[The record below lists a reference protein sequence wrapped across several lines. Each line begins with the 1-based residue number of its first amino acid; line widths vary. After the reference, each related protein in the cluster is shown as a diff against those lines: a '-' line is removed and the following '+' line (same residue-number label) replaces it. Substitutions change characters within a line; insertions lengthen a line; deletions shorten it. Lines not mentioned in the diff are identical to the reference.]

1 MADAPPDVRALY
13 RRHARGNSLFRNRG
27 DGKFEEKTLDTR
39 VEMGRWAWSSDV
51 LDFDSD
57 GWEDIYVVNGML
69 TRSGLGEAPAARAR
83 ASGGGAPRA
92 LKEDARS
99 SLLELKDGNDL
110 EGFFWRQV
118 VARSPLTRIKDTPY
132 DDAWRAI
139 NQLLIHGSI
148 ASRQRNVFL
157 RNDGQGGFDD
167 VSGSVGLDLDQD
179 GRSFSVLD
187 IDRDGDPDL
196 VVMAARQAPQLRVFR
211 NDFAPRGASLAI
223 KLVGAASNRDAI
235 GARVTIETDRLRR
248 TRVVQAGSGFLS
260 QHSKELLFGLGQ
272 SNRVV
277 KLTVEWPSGASQA
290 FTEVSL
296 NGRLRLVEGGT
307 LETEKFAPAPAL
319 DDSPARA
326 QAVAP
331 PSATWFYE
339 PFPAPEFSLPD
350 VAGETRSVAA
360 LRGRPAVLL
369 FWSSSDPG
377 ARTALE
383 ALSRG
388 REALTEAGVAA
399 LAVALDAP
407 ADLPRVRTAAPTSVP
422 TVLASPEMA
431 LSYVLLNRHLYMN
444 RQDLRLPA
452 ALLLDAA
459 GRVVR
464 SYRNTVDVS
473 LILRD
478 AAGIEASAPERLA
491 RAVPFA
497 GTFYSQPGRR
507 NYLPYGRELLDQ
519 GLEAAAVVAFDR
531 AAQANPSGATLYRL
545 GTLLAKTG
553 ETERAQASFE
563 RALALQPDLAEANND
578 LGALLAQ
585 AGDLQA
591 AIERFRAALAS
602 TPEYPDALNNLG
614 YALLLTGHD
623 AEARALY
630 EKALALQPD
639 FPEALNN
646 LGLLLGRAG
655 EMDRAERLFHD
666 ALARRDDYG
675 EAANNLAL
683 VLVARGQTKEA
694 IGLLESF
701 LVKAPQY
708 ESAYVTLAKIHFN
721 ADRPREGIAVLGRLL
736 QRNPKHPVALE
747 LLKQYKF

>member
-1 MADAPPDVRALY
+1 
-13 RRHARGNSLFRNRG
+13 
-27 DGKFEEKTLDTR
+27 
-39 VEMGRWAWSSDV
+39 
-51 LDFDSD
+51 
-57 GWEDIYVVNGML
+57 
-69 TRSGLGEAPAARAR
+69 
-83 ASGGGAPRA
+83 
-92 LKEDARS
+92 
-99 SLLELKDGNDL
+99 
-110 EGFFWRQV
+110 
-118 VARSPLTRIKDTPY
+118 
-132 DDAWRAI
+132 
-139 NQLLIHGSI
+139 
-148 ASRQRNVFL
+148 
-157 RNDGQGGFDD
+157 
-167 VSGSVGLDLDQD
+167 
-179 GRSFSVLD
+179 
-187 IDRDGDPDL
+187 
-196 VVMAARQAPQLRVFR
+196 
-211 NDFAPRGASLAI
+211 
-223 KLVGAASNRDAI
+223 
-235 GARVTIETDRLRR
+235 
-248 TRVVQAGSGFLS
+248 
-260 QHSKELLFGLGQ
+260 
-272 SNRVV
+272 
-277 KLTVEWPSGASQA
+277 
-290 FTEVSL
+290 
-296 NGRLRLVEGGT
+296 
-307 LETEKFAPAPAL
+307 
-319 DDSPARA
+319 
-326 QAVAP
+326 
-331 PSATWFYE
+331 
-339 PFPAPEFSLPD
+339 
-350 VAGETRSVAA
+350 
-360 LRGRPAVLL
+360 LL

-377 ARTALE
+377 ARTALD

-388 REALTEAGVAA
+388 REALTKAGVAA
-399 LAVALDAP
+399 LAIALDAP
-407 ADLPRVRTAAPTSVP
+407 ADLSRVRTTAPTAVP

-444 RQDLRLPA
+444 RQDLRLPS

-519 GLEAAAVVAFDR
+519 GLGAAAVVAFDR

-591 AIERFRAALAS
+591 AIERFRAAIAS

-646 LGLLLGRAG
+646 LGLLVGRAG
-655 EMDRAERLFHD
+655 DLDRAERYFRE
-666 ALARRDDYG
+666 ALTVRPEYG

-683 VLVARGQTKEA
+683 VLVSRGQPDAAVT
-694 IGLLESF
+694 LLEG
-701 LVKAPQY
+701 V
-708 ESAYVTLAKIHFN
+708 
-721 ADRPREGIAVLGRLL
+721 
-736 QRNPKHPVALE
+736 
-747 LLKQYKF
+747 LKQT

>member
-1 MADAPPDVRALY
+1 M
-13 RRHARGNSLFRNRG
+13 
-27 DGKFEEKTLDTR
+27 
-39 VEMGRWAWSSDV
+39 
-51 LDFDSD
+51 
-57 GWEDIYVVNGML
+57 
-69 TRSGLGEAPAARAR
+69 
-83 ASGGGAPRA
+83 
-92 LKEDARS
+92 
-99 SLLELKDGNDL
+99 
-110 EGFFWRQV
+110 
-118 VARSPLTRIKDTPY
+118 
-132 DDAWRAI
+132 
-139 NQLLIHGSI
+139 
-148 ASRQRNVFL
+148 
-157 RNDGQGGFDD
+157 
-167 VSGSVGLDLDQD
+167 
-179 GRSFSVLD
+179 
-187 IDRDGDPDL
+187 
-196 VVMAARQAPQLRVFR
+196 
-211 NDFAPRGASLAI
+211 
-223 KLVGAASNRDAI
+223 GAASNRDAI
-235 GARVTIETDRLRR
+235 GARVSIETDRLRR

-277 KLTVEWPSGASQA
+277 KLTVEWPSGRNQV
-290 FTEVSL
+290 FTDVSL

-307 LETEKFAPAPAL
+307 LETEKFASAPAL
-319 DDSPARA
+319 ADPRARA
-326 QAVAP
+326 QSAAAP
-331 PSATWFYE
+331 NATWFYE

-350 VAGETRSVAA
+350 VGGETRSVAA

-369 FWSSSDPG
+369 FWSSSVPA
-377 ARTALE
+377 ARTALD
-383 ALSRG
+383 ALGRG
-388 REALTEAGVAA
+388 REALNKAGVAA
-399 LAVALDAP
+399 LAIALDAP
-407 ADLPRVRTAAPTSVP
+407 ADVSRVHAAAPTSVP
-422 TVLASPEMA
+422 IVLASPEMA

-452 ALLLDAA
+452 ALLLDGA
-459 GRVVR
+459 GRVVKA
-464 SYRNTVDVS
+464 YRNTVDVS

-478 AAGIEASAPERLA
+478 AAGIEVSAPERLA
-491 RAVPFA
+491 RAMPFP

-507 NYLPYGRELLDQ
+507 NYLPFGRELLDQ

-553 ETERAQASFE
+553 ETERARASFD

-591 AIERFRAALAS
+591 AIERFRAAIAS

-614 YALLLTGHD
+614 YALLLTGND

-646 LGLLLGRAG
+646 FGLLLGRAG
-655 EMDRAERLFHD
+655 EMDRAERLFRD

-683 VLVARGQTKEA
+683 VLVARGQAKEA
-694 IGLLESF
+694 IGLLEGF

-747 LLKQYKF
+747 LLKQSSSKVL